1 MVPERHPKVVEE
13 LTQSAHAQGISI
25 ETLVNVI
32 LIVRVRKSVAPN

>member
-13 LTQSAHAQGISI
+13 LMQRSHAQGISI

-32 LIVRVRKSVAPN
+32 LI

>member
-1 MVPERHPKVVEE
+1 MELQRCLKVVEE
-13 LTQSAHAQGISI
+13 LMQSAHAQGISI